1 MTKGNAKRGDWPFER
16 VVQTSPCEKCAGRRY
31 SHREYP

>member
-1 MTKGNAKRGDWPFER
+1 MTKRNAKRGDWLFER
-16 VVQTSPCEKCAGRRY
+16 VVQTSLCGECAGRRY